1 MRDYRIHSSA
11 EKTIITGGSAFNVKA
26 ESLRLD
32 DFSKAEMIELYHEHT
47 STTGQVFT
55 DKALDMAWLLSDGQP
70 WLINALGYEVTWK
83 IKELR
88 DPVQKITESHMQ
100 AAGQN
105 LITRRETH
113 LDRTRRLF

>member
-1 MRDYRIHSSA
+1 MPQANRQN
-11 EKTIITGGSAFNVKA
+11 K
-26 ESLRLD
+26 
-32 DFSKAEMIELYHEHT
+32 LYALE
-47 STTGQVFT
+47 T
-55 DKALDMAWLLSDGQP
+55 DWVLSDGQP
-70 WLINALGYEVTWK
+70 WLVNALAHEVTYE

-88 DPVQKITESHMQ
+88 DPTQKITESHMQ